1 MFSKVI
7 PRIKEYYFLPVL
19 VMMPI
24 RAFTEGYEE
33 HIICKN
39 AADASLTQH
48 TFCCFM
54 GAFSGLVG
62 GAFLGATW
70 PISLPVFI
78 GRCIDKK

>member
-1 MFSKVI
+1 MICIYKSYILLAMFSKVI
-7 PRIKEYYFLPVL
+7 PRIKEY
-19 VMMPI
+19 
-24 RAFTEGYEE
+24 
-33 HIICKN
+33 IICKN

-62 GAFLGATW
+62 GAW

>member
-39 AADASLTQH
+39 AADKSLTHH

-54 GAFSGLVG
+54 GAFSGLRSMTYQ
-62 GAFLGATW
+62 FTC
-70 PISLPVFI
+70 FI